1 MPVKLITDDGRER
14 LIKPIT
20 LKKAIKYAGE
30 KAEIGEYYE
39 KQLESDVAAK
49 VLKNLKGEKE
59 ISPKELRQKIVEELK
74 NVEHAAAE
82 MAREMRNFDEE
93 ELF

>member
-1 MPVKLITDDGRER
+1 MPVKLVTDSGRES
-14 LIKPIT
+14 LVKPIT

-30 KAEIGEYYE
+30 RAEIGEYYE

-49 VLKNLKGEKE
+49 VLKNIKGEKE
-59 ISPKELRQKIVEELK
+59 ISPKELRQKIIDELK
-74 NVEHAAAE
+74 NVEHAAAD
-82 MAREMRNFDEE
+82 MAKEMRGFDEE